1 MEIKRTYS
9 GPLFSTI
16 TRFYNKTTP
25 RNPPH
30 HINEDVPKTDA
41 KNNQSNTNTCT
52 DRFGFIE
59 LGFNV
64 QITGQEL
71 TDFTFTI
78 EILNNK
84 TPNELNTLE
93 QGMLTQ
99 IKYAMPTK
107 WDKTETIGEPFFY
120 PITIQTDDI
129 LSCWIKL
136 FRHSNEDKIEAA
148 FDGAPLATISRSLA
162 TIRKGLTF
170 EKILLTLP
178 MGQYIGDFG
187 NGLKGPNSSLFSDEF
202 EFSKDVYYF
211 DAKFKNMDL
220 SSFSFYY
227 EVRLLNQTE
236 SDEIP
241 IVLGHFPPELLVI
254 DLIDGLIMY
263 CVLKVVRFYMC
274 VY

>member
-1 MEIKRTYS
+1 MV
-9 GPLFSTI
+9 
-16 TRFYNKTTP
+16 
-25 RNPPH
+25 H
-30 HINEDVPKTDA
+30 
-41 KNNQSNTNTCT
+41 
-52 DRFGFIE
+52 
-59 LGFNV
+59 
-64 QITGQEL
+64 
-71 TDFTFTI
+71 
-78 EILNNK
+78 
-84 TPNELNTLE
+84 
-93 QGMLTQ
+93 
-99 IKYAMPTK
+99 
-107 WDKTETIGEPFFY
+107 
-120 PITIQTDDI
+120 
-129 LSCWIKL
+129 
-136 FRHSNEDKIEAA
+136 
-148 FDGAPLATISRSLA
+148 PLATISRSLA

-241 IVLGHFPPELLVI
+241 IVLGHFPLELLVI